1 MIILQTYDLSEL
13 LYAIPWENMSV
24 PNQKIVLLMLQ
35 KMQIIM
41 DFKVFGGISAGV
53 APMINVSKST
63 IKLKTMLKRLENFI

>member
-1 MIILQTYDLSEL
+1 
-13 LYAIPWENMSV
+13 
-24 PNQKIVLLMLQ
+24 
-35 KMQIIM
+35 MQIIM